1 MAGRCRMVL
10 ARLSYIVMNGTF
22 ILYIFATD
30 KRQLYIKDVKN

>member
-30 KRQLYIKDVKN
+30 KTPIYTKN